1 MENTYNPKK
10 AALMLIASQVEDYED
25 LINVQTITG
34 LDMRELETMYY
45 SII

>member
-10 AALMLIASQVEDYED
+10 AAFMLIASQVEDFDD
-25 LINVQTITG
+25 LFEVQATTG
-34 LDMRELETMYY
+34 LDMAELETMYY